1 MEHPIVQ
8 FHPHRYTRSDV
19 AHRERAQRV
28 SELLDAAGRADEG
41 LVACFVVKPLE
52 VLLCREVLFS
62 LGLSV
67 NDARWF
73 VPEERRPAIQASVDA
88 LRVLGVEVH
97 RYREVR
103 SRSGRLRNAR
113 EALRAAE
120 SSRDAHRL
128 RSRLAAQGR
137 SISAVVAGHN
147 VSAWL
152 FARALDARSWII
164 IDSGASTL
172 VHGYLDAMASEG
184 ILGVLKRSAERGKGL
199 SPILTRWIAT
209 TAPERTVFFSMYGA
223 SNGAVVHNSLPRLT
237 AAYEQ
242 LGVEAESALL
252 LFGRESGHATL
263 TQARLEAALTCVP
276 EARRLLVKPH
286 PRDQRP
292 GEGSATYPP
301 RFASHRIELIPSSLA
316 AEEVPMVL
324 GYLPRYI
331 LAESPSTSLDT
342 MQRAAGGRITTHV
355 IGRVASAP

>member
-1 MEHPIVQ
+1 MQ
-8 FHPHRYTRSDV
+8 FHPHRSTRSDA
-19 AHRERAQRV
+19 AHREGAQRV

-41 LVACFVVKPLE
+41 LVACFVLKPLE

-73 VPEERRPAIQASVDA
+73 VPEEQRPAIQASVDA
-88 LRVLGVEVH
+88 LRVLGVEVR

-128 RSRLAAQGR
+128 RSRLAAEGR

-164 IDSGASTL
+164 IDSSASTL

-252 LFGRESGHATL
+252 LLSGRESGRATL
-263 TQARLEAALTCVP
+263 TQARLEAALTCAP

-286 PRDQRP
+286 PRDPRA